1 MIFRWLKNNSLEN
14 STWSL
19 MENKLPKL
27 KRHAVVLYLPPDYI
41 VQRLDIH
48 VIATDYVANIGV
60 QRTQE

>member
-1 MIFRWLKNNSLEN
+1 
-14 STWSL
+14 